1 MAGRPHA
8 YFAIS
13 ILDFELFFSLAD
25 HVISTS
31 YHVHISGKAF
41 ELDLYPGIWSISIP
55 DPRVS
60 IDCRT

>member
-41 ELDLYPGIWSISIP
+41 ELVPIPGYLV
-55 DPRVS
+55 D
-60 IDCRT
+60 